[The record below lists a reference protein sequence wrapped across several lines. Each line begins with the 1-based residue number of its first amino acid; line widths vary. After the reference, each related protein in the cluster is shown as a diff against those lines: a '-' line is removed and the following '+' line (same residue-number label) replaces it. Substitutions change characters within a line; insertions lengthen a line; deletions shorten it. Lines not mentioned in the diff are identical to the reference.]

1 MSDKKSVQ
9 IKGKHNLD
17 LLLKRERK
25 RVDNIIPELNEKYD
39 TRYSQ
44 LQLIN
49 CIYLN
54 FNCGDDQELVKKALM
69 KKLSGYK
76 SQDMRKKIFN
86 NKMFIT
92 FDNMIQRL
100 VECKLKCFYCNCNLK
115 MLYSDY
121 RDKEQWTLDRID
133 NSLGHNSN
141 NLLVACLD
149 CNLKRRDMDKDKF
162 LFTQN
167 LQIKK
172 ID

>member
-54 FNCGDDQELVKKALM
+54 LNCGSDQELVKKALM

-76 SQDMRKKIFN
+76 SQDVRKKIYN

-100 VECKLKCFYCNCNLK
+100 VDSWALWKRVEVVDFLEQQISPRIHNTLQSMPSGERLKHLSGLKGLKLCKEKCCP
-115 MLYSDY
+115 
-121 RDKEQWTLDRID
+121 RTH
-133 NSLGHNSN
+133 SLIQGKLHS
-141 NLLVACLD
+141 VV
-149 CNLKRRDMDKDKF
+149 
-162 LFTQN
+162 
-167 LQIKK
+167 
-172 ID
+172 